1 MPDAY
6 SSDTNNSSHNR
17 ILKKNKDLQFFIV
30 YYAETKNKNYFLIL
44 IGKNLICDGLDNNQK
59 ILSAIYIYV
68 SMYVCS
74 PVNLYS

>member
-17 ILKKNKDLQFFIV
+17 ILKKKKDFQFFIV

-44 IGKNLICDGLDNNQK
+44 IGKNLICEGLDNDLK
-59 ILSAIYIYV
+59 ILSALYV
-68 SMYVCS
+68 GMYS
-74 PVNLYS
+74 G